1 MDVIRTGP
9 CPPFNKMK
17 PELVQAMERH
27 ARSDVTNEVC
37 GFVYADHYL
46 PLPNRNP
53 DPSHFEA
60 EPSALARALSNHGEP
75 LAIFHS
81 HPNGI
86 LVPSRQDLTQS
97 YYNHSMIIIGAI
109 GTGKFQYR
117 MYRILRGGTYE
128 VVAPPQEEPAP
139 AVHP

>member
-1 MDVIRTGP
+1 M
-9 CPPFNKMK
+9 
-17 PELVQAMERH
+17 ELH
-27 ARSDVTNEVC
+27 ARSDVKNEVC

-46 PLPNRNP
+46 PLPNKNP
-53 DPSHFEA
+53 EPSHFEA
-60 EPSALARALSNHGEP
+60 EPSALALALFNHGEP

-81 HPNGI
+81 HPNRT
-86 LVPSRQDLTQS
+86 LALSSEDLAQA
-97 YYNHSMIIIGAI
+97 YYNNSTIVI
-109 GTGKFQYR
+109 GTIEEDKFKYR